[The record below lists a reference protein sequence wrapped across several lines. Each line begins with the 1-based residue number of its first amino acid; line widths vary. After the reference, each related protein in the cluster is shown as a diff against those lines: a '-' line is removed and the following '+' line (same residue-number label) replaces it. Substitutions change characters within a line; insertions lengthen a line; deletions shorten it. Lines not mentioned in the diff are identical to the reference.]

1 MSKTQGT
8 LVKELRSRVNEPS
21 PNGFLSDEEIRAWVN
36 EGARE
41 VARRT
46 EALRTSTTIAVT
58 AGTQDYTAPVDSVRV
73 HRLEWKPTG
82 SSQRVPLVYRD
93 RQAMDVVWGTHQAIT
108 ESWWPE
114 WYSMWGVPPTMT
126 ITLYP
131 TPTSAGSL
139 YCYYYKLP
147 AALSVTGTAATTTL
161 DIPEGW
167 EDLILSYAEARAR
180 LKQQRA
186 DLYQIAQGQFRDLLS
201 ALQETS
207 TRYTDAPG
215 QVTPDFGWMSE
226 DYGGY

>member
-1 MSKTQGT
+1 
-8 LVKELRSRVNEPS
+8 
-21 PNGFLSDEEIRAWVN
+21 
-36 EGARE
+36 
-41 VARRT
+41 
-46 EALRTSTTIAVT
+46 
-58 AGTQDYTAPVDSVRV
+58 
-73 HRLEWKPTG
+73 
-82 SSQRVPLVYRD
+82 
-93 RQAMDVVWGTHQAIT
+93 
-108 ESWWPE
+108 
-114 WYSMWGVPPTMT
+114 MWGVPPTMT

-147 AALSVTGTAATTTL
+147 AALSVTGTAATTVL

-186 DLYQIAQGQFRDLLS
+186 DLYQIAQGQFVNLLS